1 MSFKLNEISSNLFLL
16 GAILSANLDYTSIAE
31 YAIKTFIGGIIWMGF
46 KVGADYLSNKIKKNN
61 P

>member
-1 MSFKLNEISSNLFLL
+1 MSLRPNDISSNVFLL
-16 GAILSANLDYTSIAE
+16 GAILSANIDYASTLE
-31 YAIKTFIGGIIWMGF
+31 YAIKTFIGGVIWMGF